1 MMQVCKLY
9 FFNINFFRREWASL
23 GNMEKDE
30 AMLEFVKLLNKC
42 CNLFAPFVASH
53 KIEKE
58 EQERKRS
65 DLQIKMIFFLYQ
77 FHLFAVT
84 HF

>member
-1 MMQVCKLY
+1 
-9 FFNINFFRREWASL
+9 
-23 GNMEKDE
+23 MEKDE

-65 DLQIKMIFFLYQ
+65 DLQIKMIDFLSFIY
-77 FHLFAVT
+77 LFAVT

>member
-1 MMQVCKLY
+1 
-9 FFNINFFRREWASL
+9 
-23 GNMEKDE
+23 MEKDE

-65 DLQIKMIFFLYQ
+65 DLQIKIIDFLSLS
-77 FHLFAVT
+77 FCCHTLLFWTYTLTRWVS
-84 HF
+84 